1 MIKVCVPVYRNTP
14 VVQPSVDL
22 NSWSVLNLPKFARA
36 INSNVPILAPELV
49 VSVPG
54 VKLSI
59 TTLSVVVPL
68 V

>member
-14 VVQPSVDL
+14 VLHPTVNQ
-22 NSWSVLNLPKFARA
+22 NAWSVLNVPKIERA